1 MADRDET
8 ERGDPSRE
16 AGGGRRRVRF
26 TRKWFL
32 VGLGGA
38 AATVVGIERL
48 AHGLGGAPSGST
60 GRSTADL
67 NPVDDFPVRT
77 VDEVPRI
84 KLADWVIKVD
94 GLVERPLKIDATAWA
109 ALPRFEE
116 TVDFNCVEGWSV
128 GPVTWGGVRPSDLI
142 DLAGPLKKATHA
154 VFHAFDGQYTDSL
167 SLEQLR
173 ERSTILAD
181 SLDKTALPPD
191 HGGPVRL
198 IVPTQLAYKSV
209 KFVRRVEVT
218 DGPVQGY
225 WEQRGYSVDAPVTR

>member
-8 ERGDPSRE
+8 DRDGSSRE
-16 AGGGRRRVRF
+16 AGGGGRRVRF

-32 VGLGGA
+32 VGLGGTA
-38 AATVVGIERL
+38 AAVVGIERL
-48 AHGLGGAPSGST
+48 AHGLGGAPSG
-60 GRSTADL
+60 GAGGSTADL
-67 NPVDDFPVRT
+67 NPLDDFPVRT

-128 GPVTWGGVRPSDLI
+128 GPVTWGGVRPSDVI
-142 DLAGPLKKATHA
+142 EAARPLARATHA
-154 VFHAFDGQYTDSL
+154 VFHAFDGEYTDSL

-173 ERSTILAD
+173 ESTTILAD
-181 SLDKTALPPD
+181 SLDKIALPAD

-209 KFVRRVEVT
+209 KFVRRVEIT

-225 WEQRGYSVDAPVTR
+225 WERRGYSIDAPVNR

>member
-1 MADRDET
+1 MAHRDERDT
-8 ERGDPSRE
+8 RKSSPEG
-16 AGGGRRRVRF
+16 AGQERRVRF

-38 AATVVGIERL
+38 AAAVVGIERL
-48 AHGLGGAPSGST
+48 VHVSGGASSGG

-67 NPVDDFPVRT
+67 SPVDDFPVRT
-77 VDEVPRI
+77 VDEVPNV
-84 KLADWVIKVD
+84 KLADWVIEID

-128 GPVTWGGVRPSDLI
+128 GPVTWGGVRPSELV
-142 DLAGPLKKATHA
+142 DLAGPKAQATHA
-154 VFHAFDGQYTDSL
+154 VFHAFDGEYTDSL

-173 ERSTILAD
+173 EPTTILAD
-181 SLDKTALPPD
+181 SLDRNALSAE

-209 KFVRRVEVT
+209 KFVRRVELA
-218 DGPVQGY
+218 DGPVRGY
-225 WEQRGYSVDAPVTR
+225 WEQRGYSIDAPVTR

>member
-1 MADRDET
+1 M
-8 ERGDPSRE
+8 
-16 AGGGRRRVRF
+16 AGGDERVQQDPRRDDGGQERHVRF

-38 AATVVGIERL
+38 AAAAVGVERL
-48 AHGLGGAPSGST
+48 VHGLGGTSSGSA

-67 NPVDDFPVRT
+67 NSVDNFPVRT

-84 KLADWVIKVD
+84 KLADWVIEVN
-94 GLVERPLKIDATAWA
+94 GLVERPLKVDATVWA

-142 DLAGPLKKATHA
+142 EAARPLTKATHA
-154 VFHAFDGQYTDSL
+154 VFHAFDGEYTDSL

-173 ERSTILAD
+173 DPGTILAD
-181 SLDKTALPPD
+181 SLDRSALPPD

-198 IVPTQLAYKSV
+198 IVPTQLGYKSV
-209 KFVRRVEVT
+209 KFVRRIELT
-218 DGPVQGY
+218 DGPVRGY
-225 WEQRGYSVDAPVTR
+225 WEQRGYSVDAPVNR